1 MMQSCCLYCGASTRG
16 PVTLT
21 LCRSLQ
27 DASVC
32 GHPEIITWSLVF
44 NHTLEKLDLS
54 NERNTMKTTTPAVQE
69 FFDQYAQSRSAL
81 DIDLI
86 ASQYLDSIMFAGPN
100 GARVAEKPA
109 ILAAFPKGQEFL
121 KAHGHKSTK
130 VLSLDETRLDDHYV
144 LVRAQFV
151 WRFEK
156 SSAQPI
162 DVRVDSTF
170 ILYINN
176 GSPKIVFQHER
187 EDFQQALRARGVL
200 PATQ

>member
-1 MMQSCCLYCGASTRG
+1 MSA
-16 PVTLT
+16 
-21 LCRSLQ
+21 
-27 DASVC
+27 
-32 GHPEIITWSLVF
+32 
-44 NHTLEKLDLS
+44 
-54 NERNTMKTTTPAVQE
+54 TPAVQE
-69 FFDQYAQSRSAL
+69 FFDQYAQSRSVL

-86 ASQYLDSIMFAGPN
+86 ASQYPDSIMFAGPN

-130 VLSLDETRLDDHYV
+130 VLSLDEIRLDDHYV
-144 LVRAQFV
+144 LVRAQFG

-170 ILYINN
+170 ILYVNQ
-176 GSPKIVFQHER
+176 GAPKIVFQHEHD
-187 EDFQQALRARGVL
+187 DFQQTLRASGVL
-200 PATQ
+200 AAQA

>member
-1 MMQSCCLYCGASTRG
+1 M
-16 PVTLT
+16 
-21 LCRSLQ
+21 
-27 DASVC
+27 
-32 GHPEIITWSLVF
+32 
-44 NHTLEKLDLS
+44 N
-54 NERNTMKTTTPAVQE
+54 TTTPAVQE
-69 FFDQYAQSRSAL
+69 FFDQYAQNRSAL

-86 ASQYLDSIMFAGPN
+86 ASQYADSIMFAGPN

-156 SSAQPI
+156 SAAETL
-162 DVRVDSTF
+162 DVKIDSTF
-170 ILYINN
+170 ILYLND
-176 GSPKIVFQHER
+176 GEFKIVFQHER
-187 EDFQQALRARGVL
+187 EDFQQALRASGVL
-200 PATQ
+200 QAMP